1 MALPDEEKKIRY
13 PIYRYIYFFRI
24 ARFPIIKCKISS
36 QSVRTNEPYVIVTDV
51 LSSYSLLPAPLCP
64 CPSYPARFLFVCR
77 SPPRAPVV
85 SVFFVLVCSL
95 ARSFVC
101 SFVPSPTSTLRRTL
115 TAQSVRSRYDRPC
128 APYDAINE

>member
-1 MALPDEEKKIRY
+1 MKKKFGIRFID
-13 PIYRYIYFFRI
+13 IYIFFRI

-51 LSSYSLLPAPLCP
+51 LSSYSLLPAPPPLSVSVLSGSFSFRLP
-64 CPSYPARFLFVCR
+64 FSA
-77 SPPRAPVV
+77 PRAPVV